1 MRNRREAMKQQP
13 SVGSPLRSEVGPR
26 NRGVGPFFARLPP
39 GARRIAMALRDTVL
53 ENAPGVA
60 ETLLWGAL
68 SYHRPAVGGRVKG
81 AVCSI
86 DCKRGEVR
94 LAFIHGIRL
103 SDPTRMLGGKGIS
116 KRGVLV
122 DTIEAA
128 RAPALATLVREAAAL
143 EWDSEGRSNGS
154 RTARRRSTAR
164 R

>member
-1 MRNRREAMKQQP
+1 M
-13 SVGSPLRSEVGPR
+13 RSEVGLR
-26 NRGVGPFFARLPP
+26 DRDVGAFFARLSPE
-39 GARRIAMALRDTVL
+39 ARRIAMALRDTVL

-86 DCKRGEVR
+86 DCKRGGVR
-94 LAFIHGIRL
+94 LEFIHGIRL
-103 SDPTRMLGGKGIS
+103 SDPTRMLRGKRIS
-116 KRGVLV
+116 KRSVLV
-122 DTIEAA
+122 CAIDAA
-128 RAPALATLVREAAAL
+128 RSPALAALVREAAAL
-143 EWDSEGRSNGS
+143 EWDSEGPGNRL